1 MGFGLEKPRN
11 FCWRISKF
19 YDGGRNMLKK
29 TITILEEE
37 GLHARPA
44 SALAKVAMQCKCN
57 LKMYREDDMSK
68 IYQPKSIL
76 SIMSLGAGQGD
87 RIVFEA
93 EGEGEEEA
101 LLEIER
107 TVLGVV
113 QV

>member
-1 MGFGLEKPRN
+1 
-11 FCWRISKF
+11 
-19 YDGGRNMLKK
+19 MLKK

-57 LKMYREDDMSK
+57 LKMYLKMYREDDMSK

>member
-37 GLHARPA
+37 
-44 SALAKVAMQCKCN
+44 
-57 LKMYREDDMSK
+57 
-68 IYQPKSIL
+68 
-76 SIMSLGAGQGD
+76 
-87 RIVFEA
+87 
-93 EGEGEEEA
+93 A